1 MNHQVESAIKI
12 NASAGKVWAIL
23 DDFGGVEKFSIGI
36 KKSPIIGDKQ
46 TGLAAKRHCQFYDN
60 TSVVEEII
68 EYEAGTS
75 FKVLLTEFTMPMKT
89 MYAGFKVIKLSETS
103 CEVSMY
109 MTYRVK
115 YGLLGALLGL
125 MMRPVM
131 KGVQKK
137 LLSGLAHHAFT
148 GKSIGSELP
157 ANNELAPA
165 LLLD

>member
-1 MNHQVESAIKI
+1 MEHQVSTAVKMNVSAE
-12 NASAGKVWAIL
+12 KVWGIL
-23 DDFGGVEKFSIGI
+23 DDFAGVEKFSIGV
-36 KKSPIIGDKQ
+36 KSSPIIGDKRS
-46 TGLAAKRHCQFYDN
+46 GLSAKRHCQFYDD

-75 FKVLLTEFTMPMKT
+75 FKVVLTEFTMPMKT

-109 MTYRVK
+109 MTYKVK
-115 YGLLGALLGL
+115 YGLIGALLGL
-125 MMRPVM
+125 MMRSVM

-148 GKSIGSELP
+148 GKNIGSELP
-157 ANNELAPA
+157 TNLAPA